1 MLAAMLDVA
10 WAVAGSV
17 DAGSD
22 SSVSVWGIRDSRAR
36 VSAAGGDSAGGDSAG
51 GDSAGGAVVGEVGSA
66 CAKSD
71 GSGSAC
77 VLETAVADSS
87 GLCSGTFWT
96 KGSGVL
102 GESSKS
108 PRLETGNGLKVV
120 SNS

>member
-1 MLAAMLDVA
+1 MLAATLDVA
-10 WAVAGSV
+10 WPVAGSV
-17 DAGSD
+17 DAGIA
-22 SSVSVWGIRDSRAR
+22 SSVSAWGIRDSRVR
-36 VSAAGGDSAGGDSAG
+36 VSAAS

-77 VLETAVADSS
+77 VLETAVPDSS

-108 PRLETGNGLKVV
+108 PKLETGNGLKVV
-120 SNS
+120 SDS